1 MYCYTRHRSGAGGGN
16 CASDAKCGL
25 VGTKQLKPTIFG
37 AYKIARIKCILFF
50 KTSVMNDIAIDATTG
65 DVAVKTMI
73 KHIMP
78 DLNENGILKSV
89 HRVLEGTV
97 GPKLSTRMI
106 NGRIMTV
113 ASLGLCYDILE
124 KLRGPRWRAWRSGS
138 GQTFKKALRERVES
152 VRSHDQTIRQDVQQL
167 EFAEQTSRASV
178 LQNALRSINIHAAI
192 RIDES
197 SRKASIID
205 TTRVICPNVSP
216 ENAAHMLTRLL
227 ENEKGD
233 GTPGHVHEVHNPR
246 SISERIDYIKING
259 KGHITPVSDA
269 QTLVEIIWLLPSSA
283 AKEFRRQSAHTI
295 TRVLGGDLSLCDE
308 VERRCDRLQSTE
320 EGRAYQNFVL
330 DQGPTKKQ
338 RPEAPFWFNFAS
350 GEQKRDFVSVMANKA
365 MALEQIDLCKT
376 LKNELQSVNQFTG
389 RDSIE
394 FADRLKD
401 IQMRALAPSS
411 MLAAVPMNADNSIVA
426 MARPVNDSI
435 DPETGLLIAT
445 AKCSESVRGPET
457 SICNEAA
464 KMGIKLGEKAG
475 LVGKMAKSLFR
486 KRYGVAAAANIPK
499 RNTTFR
505 GKPFSENTYWQR
517 DADIIQQA
525 IRIVCGL
532 EGICQEKTPQTLL
545 SFFPSACQSER
556 QTCEMEM

>member
-1 MYCYTRHRSGAGGGN
+1 
-16 CASDAKCGL
+16 
-25 VGTKQLKPTIFG
+25 
-37 AYKIARIKCILFF
+37 
-50 KTSVMNDIAIDATTG
+50 MNDIAIDATTG

-89 HRVLEGTV
+89 HRVLEGTD
-97 GPKLSTRMI
+97 GLKLSTRMI
-106 NGRIMTV
+106 NGRVMTV
-113 ASLGLCYDILE
+113 APLGLCYDILE
-124 KLRGPRWRAWRSGS
+124 KMRGPRWRAWRSGS
-138 GQTFKKALRERVES
+138 GQAFKKALRERVES
-152 VRSHDQTIRQDVQQL
+152 VRSRDQAIQQDVQQL
-167 EFAEQTSRASV
+167 ELAEQMSRASV
-178 LQNALRSINIHAAI
+178 LQNALRSINIHAVI
-192 RIDES
+192 RIDENS
-197 SRKASIID
+197 QRASIID

-233 GTPGHVHEVHNPR
+233 GTPGPVPEVPLPTP
-246 SISERIDYIKING
+246 ISERIEYIKING
-259 KGHITPVSDA
+259 KGHITPVCNA

-320 EGRAYQNFVL
+320 DGRAYQNFVL
-330 DQGPTKKQ
+330 DQSPAKKQ
-338 RPEAPFWFNFAS
+338 RSEAPFWFNFAS
-350 GEQKRDFVSVMANKA
+350 GDQKRDYVSVMAKKA
-365 MALEQIDLCKT
+365 MAMEQMDLCKT
-376 LKNELQSVNQFTG
+376 LKDELQSVNQFTG

-394 FADRLKD
+394 FADRMKD

-411 MLAAVPMNADNSIVA
+411 MLAAGPMDADNSIVA
-426 MARPVNDSI
+426 VARPVNDSI

-475 LVGKMAKSLFR
+475 QVGKMAKSLYS
-486 KRYGVAAAANIPK
+486 KRHGVAAAASIPK
-499 RNTTFR
+499 RNTTYR
-505 GKPFSENTYWQR
+505 GKPFRENTYWQR
-517 DADIIQQA
+517 DADIVQEA
-525 IRIVCGL
+525 IRTVCGL
-532 EGICQEKTPQTLL
+532 EDIPQEKTPQTLL
-545 SFFPSACQSER
+545 DFFPSACQPER